1 MIGGIVGAAIAGVV
15 VLIALLGSWY
25 TVDQTERGVLLRNGA
40 VIGTAQPGL
49 GFKVPLIDGVEK
61 ISVKTSTYT
70 WDKMNSYSYDQQPAD
85 LKISVTLRASP
96 DKVSDLY
103 AKFGLLDTAVNQVV
117 SPVVNQQV
125 KVVFGRYTA
134 VKAIQERGALN
145 SSIKDAITDTL
156 KYDPMIIIESVQ
168 LENIEFSANYLHSI
182 EQRMLAEVEVQK
194 LQQNAER
201 EKVQAQITVTQAMA
215 KANAVR
221 AEAQANADAT
231 RLNGEASA
239 SNIKITGE
247 AEAAAIEARASK
259 PGPRH
264 SAPIPISSR
273 WCRPSG
279 GTGFCRRRWCRVPR
293 CRLCRSNEVRI
304 NHGRQCTILHDIVA
318 GHRKIPHRSADSR
331 M

>member
-1 MIGGIVGAAIAGVV
+1 MIRGTVGAAIAGLV
-15 VLIALLGSWY
+15 VLIAILGSWY

-103 AKFGLLDTAVNQVV
+103 AKFGRLDTAVNQVV

-145 SSIKDAITDTL
+145 NAIKDAIAETL
-156 KYDPMIIIESVQ
+156 KFDPMIIIESVQ

-201 EKVQAQITVTQAMA
+201 EKVQAQITVTQATA

-221 AEAQANADAT
+221 AEALAQSEAT
-231 RLNGEASA
+231 RLNGEARA
-239 SNIKITGE
+239 SNIRVTGE
-247 AEAAAIEARASK
+247 AEAAAIEARCKGARHQPEPRYARAGRTLERRAADHNGARLGRAVRVGEINLDDCGARERPGVDAPQSPALK
-259 PGPRH
+259 PEG
-264 SAPIPISSR
+264 A
-273 WCRPSG
+273 
-279 GTGFCRRRWCRVPR
+279 
-293 CRLCRSNEVRI
+293 NA
-304 NHGRQCTILHDIVA
+304 DIFPPA
-318 GHRKIPHRSADSR
+318 
-331 M
+331 

>member
-1 MIGGIVGAAIAGVV
+1 MIKGIVGAAIAGVV

-85 LKISVTLRASP
+85 LKISVTLRASQ
-96 DKVSDLY
+96 D
-103 AKFGLLDTAVNQVV
+103 
-117 SPVVNQQV
+117 

-201 EKVQAQITVTQAMA
+201 EKVQAQITVTQATA

-221 AEAQANADAT
+221 AEAQASAEAL
-231 RLNGEASA
+231 RLNGEAKA
-239 SNIKITGE
+239 SNIRITGE
-247 AEAAAIEARASK
+247 AEASAIEARAK
-259 PGPRH
+259 
-264 SAPIPISSR
+264 A
-273 WCRPSG
+273 
-279 GTGFCRRRWCRVPR
+279 
-293 CRLCRSNEVRI
+293 
-304 NHGRQCTILHDIVA
+304 
-318 GHRKIPHRSADSR
+318 
-331 M
+331 